1 MVSDEVRMARDH
13 RKLDVFHLADKAVLA
28 TYTATMAFP
37 QEERYGLVSQIRRAA
52 VSVPCNI
59 VEGSARRGEGEY
71 VNFLNIAAGS
81 ANETRYLLDLSRR
94 LGMAP
99 AHELEPLEKPYTE
112 VIAKLQALINA
123 ISPRPS

>member
-1 MVSDEVRMARDH
+1 MVLCARCYGQRPSKARRLSFGRQSRTCDVHRDH
-13 RKLDVFHLADKAVLA
+13 G
-28 TYTATMAFP
+28 FP

-59 VEGSARRGEGEY
+59 VEGCARRGEGEY
-71 VNFLNIAAGS
+71 VNFLNIASGS
-81 ANETRYLLDLSRR
+81 ANETRYLLDLSQR

-99 AHELEPLEKPYTE
+99 PYELEPLESQYTE

-123 ISPRPS
+123 LGRKS

>member
-1 MVSDEVRMARDH
+1 MARDH
-13 RKLDVFHLADKAVLA
+13 RKLDVFNLADKAALA
-28 TYTATMAFP
+28 AYTVTMAYP
-37 QEERYGLVSQIRRAA
+37 QEERYGLVSQLRRAA

-59 VEGSARRGEGEY
+59 VEGCARRGEGEY

-99 AHELEPLEKPYTE
+99 ARELEPLEQQYTE
-112 VIAKLQALINA
+112 VIAKLQAPHQRHQSEAL
-123 ISPRPS
+123 SPVSHKP